1 MEIRRAG
8 KSGLELSRL
17 GLGTMTW
24 GRDTDTHEAADQ
36 CRAYIEAGGNFLDTA
51 STYGDGDSERVIGG
65 LIGTLFQR
73 SDVAIATKA
82 GITFPGGNRTVNNSR
97 QALISE
103 LDKSLTRLET
113 DYVDIWQIHSW
124 DPCTPLED
132 TLSALDYA
140 YSSGKARYVGLSN
153 FSGWQSARAITIQE
167 SNSAKA
173 PIISHQVEYSLLNRA
188 AELEVLPCAD
198 ETGIGILAWAP
209 LGRGVLTGKY
219 RNGIPSDSRAAA
231 PHFVKH
237 VEPYLREESNRIVEA
252 VTVAAQGLGFSPLEV
267 ALAWVRDTPG
277 ITSAIVGARTGAQM
291 RGILKSEEVTLPQI
305 VRDALNDVSR
315 ALTIL

>member
-65 LIGTLFQR
+65 LIGTLFHR

-82 GITFPGGNRTVNNSR
+82 GITFPGGNRTINNSR

-124 DPCTPLED
+124 DPFTPLED

-237 VEPYLREESNRIVEA
+237 VEPYLRDESNRIVEA